1 MANGDIA
8 AAAGLPVVTPTAD
21 VRLGYDEINRTR
33 DQVAVHMTTGTDTWD
48 NVTGKPTTFPPAAHD
63 HGNTVVKS
71 YIGQDVRLRQDGA
84 GRDPGRAGRS
94 TGGSRGVATQAA
106 VGTDKEL
113 YDAPPMSGNISRSFR
128 SDRSASSL
136 SRTMPGLPS
145 SYST

>member
-33 DQVAVHMTTGTDTWD
+33 DQVAVHMTTGTHTWD

-84 GRDPGRAGRS
+84 GRLGP
-94 TGGSRGVATQAA
+94 VP
-106 VGTDKEL
+106 
-113 YDAPPMSGNISRSFR
+113 DAPRWDGS
-128 SDRSASSL
+128 SATHRHARIQRGRRAIFAGWPAPAL
-136 SRTMPGLPS
+136 LPGS
-145 SYST
+145 AKGGGGQ